1 MHSERSYGNITLIA
15 KDIPH
20 ITNAKD
26 AVRTN
31 FLERENSGW
40 FSFLACFLHFKKIKS
55 STGRKSGPDATTATA
70 CTDNQ
75 PTLKYETPLEQE
87 KNVVRCTMKWESQ
100 DCNRRLWGKTHRAAI
115 AVQTIPKRHEYIHQ
129 NISEIEIIIDLPL
142 IKIHGEKK
150 LAKDWTPKAREVF
163 FY

>member
-31 FLERENSGW
+31 FLERENSGCMI
-40 FSFLACFLHFKKIKS
+40 FISLMLLALKKS
-55 STGRKSGPDATTATA
+55 STRWKSGPDATTATA

-129 NISEIEIIIDLPL
+129 NIS
-142 IKIHGEKK
+142 
-150 LAKDWTPKAREVF
+150 
-163 FY
+163 